1 MEIVE
6 TEAHAEG
13 SRLLKE
19 VCAMKKLLTAA
30 GLAGLLAMVAVAA
43 VLMTGSGG
51 SLAVPAE
58 VPGGVGPIHV
68 ITRDGRM
75 FTFPEVAVTCRL
87 AGFKEDSDEPVYAC
101 PVPYDINAL
110 VSDENTGRTD
120 GSAAD
125 TIVTAYGY
133 ASGLPSGQWRT
144 MQVYYGYTFG
154 TPPNVAL
161 GPTLDYGETGHIEN
175 ITSSQTTRGVF
186 RSYFYYRAKVNSSGY
201 IGTEWIAIG

>member
-1 MEIVE
+1 
-6 TEAHAEG
+6 
-13 SRLLKE
+13 
-19 VCAMKKLLTAA
+19 MKKLLTVA

-75 FTFPEVAVTCRL
+75 FTFPEVAVTCTL

-120 GSAAD
+120 ASAAD
-125 TIVTAYGY
+125 TIVTGYGY

-144 MQVYYGYTFG
+144 MQGLLRVHLRYATQCG
-154 TPPNVAL
+154 
-161 GPTLDYGETGHIEN
+161 
-175 ITSSQTTRGVF
+175 
-186 RSYFYYRAKVNSSGY
+186 SGAHAGLWGDGAHREY
-201 IGTEWIAIG
+201 HLLPDNQGSVQELFLLQSEG